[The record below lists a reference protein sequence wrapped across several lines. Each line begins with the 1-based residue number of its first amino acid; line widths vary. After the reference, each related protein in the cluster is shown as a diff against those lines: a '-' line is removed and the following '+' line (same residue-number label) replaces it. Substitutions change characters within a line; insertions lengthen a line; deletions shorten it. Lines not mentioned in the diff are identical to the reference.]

1 MAWLF
6 TASFALTLLVSP
18 LAATFL
24 SRPNVSRQAPP
35 SQRSWKIS
43 ASTARCP
50 VPISIPSAGQH
61 PRSGSSGSL
70 LSPALVSLITA
81 ALAPSSAA
89 EPSHTPALA
98 GFLGVLRVADPGHP
112 NAGRTAS
119 QVATQRSLLVS
130 SSARPQWGLLPG
142 TSLPTTT
149 SPAKPDPTILPHS
162 PSWQRSLTAAQA
174 VQQPGAGQLSTWQ
187 VAARVAFCLYVSLQ
201 NLVTA
206 SALWARMADTFDAS
220 AAPRLFGLLGAGAT
234 CGECLPDFSHD

>member
-24 SRPNVSRQAPP
+24 SRPNVSRQAHLADLSSHSSLPCF
-35 SQRSWKIS
+35 SL
-43 ASTARCP
+43 TLL
-50 VPISIPSAGQH
+50 AGQH

-70 LSPALVSLITA
+70 LSPALVSLTAA
-81 ALAPSSAA
+81 ALAHPSAA
-89 EPSHTPALA
+89 EPSPAPHPA
-98 GFLGVLRVADPGHP
+98 GFLAVLKAADPGHAA
-112 NAGRTAS
+112 AGRTAS
-119 QVATQRSLLVS
+119 QVASRRLLLADG
-130 SSARPQWGLLPG
+130 SARPQPGLLPG
-142 TSLPTTT
+142 ASLPAST
-149 SPAKPDPTILPHS
+149 SQAKPDPAILLQS
-162 PSWQRSLTAAQA
+162 PAWQRSLTAVQA
-174 VQQPGAGQLSTWQ
+174 KQHPGAGQLSAWQ

-234 CGECLPDFSHD
+234 CGERPARTCSRPDP